1 VTGHIFIYDYIGRG
15 LGEVS
20 TKTVKSQM
28 SPTYDSYVVHI
39 NSGGG
44 DVFEGF
50 GIYNL
55 LKNSG
60 KNITT
65 QIEGVCASIA
75 TLVAGAGDKII
86 MNKIG
91 QFIVHNP
98 FAQELK
104 GDARVLRNV
113 ADQLDQMKA
122 ILMSIYSNR
131 TGLSID
137 ELSSMYDKETSL
149 TSQQALSMGFIDA
162 EADAMKA
169 VARINIP
176 TMKETPFAKFL
187 SWIRP
192 KVQTQF
198 KNQVTETIEG
208 GDLTGQSVV
217 VMAED
222 GDWMGKEVI
231 LESGERLPAGTY
243 KLASGNTI
251 TVDGEG
257 LISDLQKPSVE
268 AAVEEP
274 EIQNEMNKDQEIE
287 ALKAQLTALQAEKE
301 TAAQAAQ
308 AATAAIQNQSAQFMN
323 KLTAMEAQ
331 MEKFKTT
338 TVGDQSAPKR
348 GPAFKNIFEN
358 ERYDPMADHI
368 IEVLK
373 SRNAI

>member
-1 VTGHIFIYDYIGRG
+1 
-15 LGEVS
+15 
-20 TKTVKSQM
+20 M

-268 AAVEEP
+268 AVVEEP